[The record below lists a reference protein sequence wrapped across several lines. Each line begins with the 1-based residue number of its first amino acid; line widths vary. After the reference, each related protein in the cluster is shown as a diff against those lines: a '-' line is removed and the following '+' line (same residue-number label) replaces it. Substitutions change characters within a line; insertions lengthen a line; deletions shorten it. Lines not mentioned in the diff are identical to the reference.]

1 MPAKELGV
9 PITPRSAMPKNKN
22 EKKFTKLGWKV
33 SDRARA
39 AIEEIEANARTAE
52 QMIGS
57 LTLK

>member
-1 MPAKELGV
+1 MPDKKDKKL
-9 PITPRSAMPKNKN
+9 PK
-22 EKKFTKLGWKV
+22 LSWKV
-33 SDRARA
+33 SDRARR

>member
-1 MPAKELGV
+1 MSAKELGV
-9 PITPRSAMPKNKN
+9 PITLRSAMPDKQ
-22 EKKFTKLGWKV
+22 EKKLANLSWKV
-33 SDRARA
+33 SDRARH

>member
-1 MPAKELGV
+1 MSAKELGV
-9 PITPRSAMPKNKN
+9 PVMLRSAMPDKQG
-22 EKKFTKLGWKV
+22 KKLTNLSWKV
-33 SDRARA
+33 SDRARR

>member
-1 MPAKELGV
+1 MPAKKLGV
-9 PITPRSAMPKNKN
+9 PITPRSAMANNKL
-22 EKKFTKLGWKV
+22 KKFTKFEWKV

>member
-9 PITPRSAMPKNKN
+9 SITPRSTMPNKK
-22 EKKFTKLGWKV
+22 EKSFTKSGLKL
-33 SDRARA
+33 SDRARS

>member
-9 PITPRSAMPKNKN
+9 PITPRSAMPNKK
-22 EKKFTKLGWKV
+22 EKKFTRLHWKV
-33 SDRARA
+33 SDRARS

>member
-1 MPAKELGV
+1 MSAKELGV
-9 PITPRSAMPKNKN
+9 PVTPRSAMPD
-22 EKKFTKLGWKV
+22 KKDKKLPKLSWKV
-33 SDRARA
+33 SDRARR